1 MKTKSLP
8 TAQSL
13 HVILMNDEKEKRS
26 ITMKTNKSGRINN
39 ARLRAPLLFHSQ
51 TRSHEAGTAQVFQVF
66 PAVPQ

>member
-13 HVILMNDEKEKRS
+13 RAILMNDEKEKS
-26 ITMKTNKSGRINN
+26 IAMKMNKSGRINN
-39 ARLRAPLLFHSQ
+39 ARLRALLLFHSQ
-51 TRSHEAGTAQVFQVF
+51 TSSHEAGTAQVF